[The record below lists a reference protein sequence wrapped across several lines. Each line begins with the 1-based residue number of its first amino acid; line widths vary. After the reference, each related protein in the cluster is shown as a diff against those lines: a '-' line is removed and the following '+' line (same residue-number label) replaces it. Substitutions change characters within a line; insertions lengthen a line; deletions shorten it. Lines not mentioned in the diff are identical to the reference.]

1 MSKFSK
7 LLKGI
12 YEIVKHPYLINR
24 IVDSDEVWSA
34 RINNTHA
41 FSGFP
46 VVSFDQLFDKIAD
59 HVDPYTFN
67 GGGSL
72 ITDLILLKSAAHS
85 FPDCS
90 FFEIGTWRG
99 ESVANVAEVAKECFT
114 LNLSDEELKAMNL
127 SDSYI
132 RQIGMFSKDS
142 DRITHLSGNSTTF
155 DFAALNKK
163 FDLIF
168 IDGNHHYDYVFND
181 TKKVFHDLVHKNSV
195 VIWHDYAYHPESLRP
210 EVACAILD
218 ACPKECHPF
227 IWHPEGSICAIYF
240 PKKLQGRPFQSYI
253 PPKNSFRITLEKKVT
268 QTL

>member
-1 MSKFSK
+1 MLKISK

-12 YEIVKHPYLINR
+12 SEIIKRPYLINR
-24 IVDSDEVWSA
+24 ILDSDEVWTA
-34 RINNTHA
+34 RINKTLT

-46 VVSFDQLFDKIAD
+46 VVSFDQLFDKIDD

-72 ITDLILLKSAAHS
+72 ITDLILLKSAAQS

-114 LNLSDEELKAMNL
+114 LNLSDEELKAMKL
-127 SDSYI
+127 SDTYI
-132 RQIGMFSKDS
+132 CQIGMFSKAS
-142 DRITHLSGNSTTF
+142 DRITHLTGNSTTF

-168 IDGNHHYDYVFND
+168 IDGNHHYDYVLND
-181 TKKVFHDLVHKNSV
+181 TKKVFQHLVHKNSV

-218 ACPKECHPF
+218 ACPEEF
-227 IWHPEGSICAIYF
+227 RSLIYHPEGSICAIYI

-253 PPKNSFRITLEKKVT
+253 PPNHSFRISLAKEDI